1 MIMNQINY
9 EKLYKLG
16 LWKAENYKEELTIK
30 KKIAS
35 TEISKLDKTIK
46 SKKKRL
52 RELIEKYQNDID
64 QSITNRKEYKEL
76 LKGVDS
82 EYSYRK
88 KIAHLLKKCRYLTV
102 DYEGDNDV
110 YTTWVYSDDFD
121 GDIDYEGDPFQDHHF
136 CDSYKEAYERCL
148 DYIKHHENY
157 INKKESK

>member
-1 MIMNQINY
+1 MNEINY
-9 EKLYKLG
+9 EKLYRLG
-16 LWKAENYKEELTIK
+16 LCNAENYKQELTIK

-46 SKKKRL
+46 SRKKRL

-64 QSITNRKEYKEL
+64 QSIANRKEYKEL
-76 LKGVDS
+76 VKEVDS

-88 KIAHLLKKCRYLTV
+88 KIAHLLKKYDYLEV
-102 DYEGDNDV
+102 EFLGDEDV
-110 YTTWVYSDDFD
+110 FTTWIYSDDFN
-121 GDIDYEGDPFQDHHF
+121 GDIDYEGDPFKDHHF

-157 INKKESK
+157 INKRSA